1 MANKIKKYGKCIVIF
16 SISALLT
23 AIIILL
29 ILYKPSLK
37 NACIDDLKDID
48 GIGVYKAGAIVEFVT
63 YNQDAEPEDLDDIDG
78 IGDKTVEKIKEKY
91 R

>member
-1 MANKIKKYGKCIVIF
+1 MADKIKKYGKCIVIF
-16 SISALLT
+16 SISAILT
-23 AIIILL
+23 AL
-29 ILYKPSLK
+29 ILFLIFYKPPLK
-37 NACIDDLKDID
+37 NACIDDLKDVD